1 MEKMKQEILR
11 AIAGSGGKGIGKVR
25 AATRPPA
32 PVFSMTPTGGS
43 DMEEDIDVEAG
54 EEAKRR
60 QLRMSAASSQ
70 ALDALARSSGQR
82 SKAISSEGQLD
93 DQAMQAAMQASL
105 QDWQKSFWGHMRGD
119 GSGAAASAAPAAA
132 SAAASAAAP
141 SEPTPAE
148 YTQGSD
154 DAKF

>member
-1 MEKMKQEILR
+1 MFAINYEGLRKRDSYEEILNYIHNQPLLKYPERSATRLIQSPYFTKFNGGASLELDDQEKSLSMEKMKQEILR
-11 AIAGSGGKGIGKVR
+11 AIAGSGGKGIGKLR

-70 ALDALARSSGQR
+70 ALDALAR
-82 SKAISSEGQLD
+82 
-93 DQAMQAAMQASL
+93 
-105 QDWQKSFWGHMRGD
+105 
-119 GSGAAASAAPAAA
+119 
-132 SAAASAAAP
+132 
-141 SEPTPAE
+141 
-148 YTQGSD
+148 
-154 DAKF
+154 